1 MAVAE
6 KHETLESIFS
16 RNFDPSK
23 FHLKATKIAW
33 RWLEDHRKNCHNVV
47 PPQFWV
53 GLQPP
58 LSIDIYIYIYY
69 IYTIFPTDWSYK
81 LTLLMVTNFGGHAAS
96 WVILANKPSALC
108 HPRCAA
114 VTVILGDTVSYWNY
128 AEAVWQPEGFEGF
141 QRLACF
147 LFYSWNRWL
156 SGSIPNQDPQGI
168 PKNGLAMHHHFV
180 HKSRIFTYFHPDK
193 SPIHH
198 LFSSSQAQLGPA
210 IEAPLQAQSKGLCG
224 AR

>member
-58 LSIDIYIYIYY
+58 LSIDIYILY

-81 LTLLMVTNFGGHAAS
+81 LTLLMVGSGRQFLEHRSQLWGPRGVLGHFGQQTLGTLPPTMCCCHCDPG
-96 WVILANKPSALC
+96 WHRIILKLC
-108 HPRCAA
+108 RSCM
-114 VTVILGDTVSYWNY
+114 TTGGFRGLSKVS
-128 AEAVWQPEGFEGF
+128 
-141 QRLACF
+141 
-147 LFYSWNRWL
+147 
-156 SGSIPNQDPQGI
+156 
-168 PKNGLAMHHHFV
+168 
-180 HKSRIFTYFHPDK
+180 
-193 SPIHH
+193 
-198 LFSSSQAQLGPA
+198 LFSVLQL
-210 IEAPLQAQSKGLCG
+210 E
-224 AR
+224 